1 MRPSPSQWSSETS
14 RQAAR
19 REKSLNKIPAM
30 QRVAMALEQASS
42 SPLSAKSE
50 VEVPGIKKSIEVGED
65 SDAGVGFATGA
76 LPPLLPLTNGAFQN
90 AVEDT
95 ESDIHPDFVAPPSSH
110 PRHSSLPASSDET
123 TPRSED
129 EDGGVS
135 TDVFADFDIPSEA
148 DRAFLRAH
156 LREAPK
162 EDVTF
167 LLNTRKASEVAIP
180 VHMKSIPST
189 PKPQAGDILP
199 GTPRSLLKYHQRRDI
214 IVAFAKNHAA
224 DTIPGTPDASQLK
237 GFLLDVETFASG
249 LGLGPNQALFEA
261 QHAQED
267 LCKARGIKSESKLAT
282 LEMPGLELTDAIEVL
297 ANVQQTVGNLFGDK
311 GVPQNTGAA
320 QNATPTTK
328 RKRFRK
334 DANTPKVE
342 SDIGGTPLREAATTD
357 SQPEKVILNDRRSKR
372 QKANIAAVAAEAE
385 FAKLNPGAPKLSKR
399 ERKIAFIQNK
409 AKEAANTLAAAPA
422 TAVVAE
428 AVAAEAVAAEVELSE
443 VDSGTPK
450 LTRRE
455 RRVAFIQ
462 EKAKAASA
470 IVPAVAPTTVIA
482 ATVTAK
488 AESAEVESEAP
499 KLTKRERKAA
509 FIQNKAKEA
518 SAIIPPA
525 APATVIAPADTQ
537 ADPATNT
544 QPPQVDAKEHIALPA
559 ISPLG
564 GDATASDAGTSA
576 APKSKKMQ
584 KKEERK
590 AKRALGQQVTAIEPP
605 SVAAGGSPAPPKPVV
620 AMPTEQVAN
629 AAAVPTTAA
638 IKAGNEVATAKPSKK
653 RNRGAKNKPIPGAGD
668 PASANTAP
676 VASQTKPTAAAVNKP
691 TPKVAAPILPPAIK
705 PPTVAVPN
713 APKPVV
719 AADDGFIDLRAP
731 KKKKRARKS
740 TTATDANLNANT
752 SEPANTDVI
761 IKPEA
766 IAPAE
771 AVNTQPEAEAKPIV
785 QEEANG
791 DVGMNAAGKRKRKR
805 SAQQAKKAS
814 DINEPITAIAP
825 VAVAVSDAMELCVD
839 EPASKPVAAPIIP
852 ATQPL
857 SEIPAPNPVSNKRR
871 KRGNRKSIGDEN
883 KTEAPVAVGSQ
894 DPASGGQP
902 LEVAGQTMDISRRE
916 SSSPITGTVG
926 VERGLGESKVK
937 KEIGVMLLDTFDEAM
952 VDGEVEPLGGQ
963 GAETDG
969 EAKVSAYTLSIPSE
983 ADSDESREGS
993 ALNEFDRRVTR
1004 SASRERISIDAAETT
1019 ASTKQPEFKYDKFGS
1034 STPPLGDSSDEADNL
1049 ESPTRPK
1056 LVHPRRNSVILPRLA
1071 QSPNKSLLQPPEPA
1085 TAVTLIKKEKAI
1097 TKSPYFSPAVS
1108 PKKPPRSPGG
1118 VISCIP
1124 FPPLSSPSFGLLQEK
1139 LRHDPLRL
1147 LIGVTFLIRTY
1158 GKSSI
1163 PIYYKLMELFPTA
1176 TELANADKDV
1186 IIELTR
1192 HLGLQSVRADT
1203 YIRYARTFLD
1213 DPPVKGKRYRVE
1225 NYPTKGAHSTIKK
1238 GEVLSDDDMREG
1250 AWEIGHLTKGP
1261 YAIDSWRIFCRD
1273 ELRGLA
1279 KGWNGEEAKDE
1290 GFQPEWMRVLPKDKE
1305 LRAFLRWCWLR
1316 EGWVWDAETGERE
1329 VAGKELVCAVN
1340 DGRVVWEWKG
1350 KDGKGDWRILG
1361 KHESIE
1367 KEEAVDVKREVE

>member
-1 MRPSPSQWSSETS
+1 MRPSPSQSSSETS
-14 RQAAR
+14 RQAAK

-42 SPLSAKSE
+42 SPLSAKSA
-50 VEVPGIKKSIEVGED
+50 VEVPEIKKSTEIEVDD
-65 SDAGVGFATGA
+65 SGAGVGFAIGA
-76 LPPLLPLTNGAFQN
+76 LPPLLPLTNGAFQS
-90 AVEDT
+90 AVDDT

-110 PRHSSLPASSDET
+110 PRHSSPPASSDET

-135 TDVFADFDIPSEA
+135 TDVFADFDIPNDS

-167 LLNTRKASEVAIP
+167 LLNTRKAPEVAIP
-180 VHMKSIPST
+180 VHTKPVPST
-189 PKPQAGDILP
+189 PKSQASDILP
-199 GTPRSLLKYHQRRDI
+199 GTPRSLLKYHQRR
-214 IVAFAKNHAA
+214 AFVVGFAQKHAA
-224 DTIPGTPDASQLK
+224 DTIPGIPSATQLD
-237 GFLLDVETFASG
+237 GFLLDVQTYASG

-261 QHAQED
+261 KQARDE
-267 LCKARGIKSESKLAT
+267 LCKAKGIKSESKLTAI
-282 LEMPGLELTDAIEVL
+282 EMPGLELTDAIEVL
-297 ANVQQTVGNLFGDK
+297 ANVQQTVGSLFNGSATPQDK
-311 GVPQNTGAA
+311 GAA
-320 QNATPTTK
+320 QNATPTK

-334 DANTPKVE
+334 EANTPKVE
-342 SDIGGTPLREAATTD
+342 SDFGGTPLSERGTTD
-357 SQPEKVILNDRRSKR
+357 SQPDKVMLNDRRSKR
-372 QKANIAAVAAEAE
+372 QKANMAAVAAEAE
-385 FAKLNPGAPKLSKR
+385 FAKLNPGAPKLSRR

-409 AKEAANTLAAAPA
+409 AKEASANTPAAAPV
-422 TAVVAE
+422 TTVVAA
-428 AVAAEAVAAEVELSE
+428 AVPAEAKSGEVEPE
-443 VDSGTPK
+443 APK

-455 RRVAFIQ
+455 RKEAFIQ
-462 EKAKAASA
+462 DKAKAASA
-470 IVPAVAPTTVIA
+470 VTSAVAPTTAIV
-482 ATVTAK
+482 ATVTAE
-488 AESAEVESEAP
+488 AVSDEVESEAP
-499 KLTKRERKAA
+499 KLTRREKKAA
-509 FIQNKAKEA
+509 FIQNKAKEV
-518 SAIIPPA
+518 SVISPPA
-525 APATVIAPADTQ
+525 APATVIAVSNTQ
-537 ADPATNT
+537 ADLATNT
-544 QPPQVDAKEHIALPA
+544 QIPQVEAKKSIPAAA

-564 GDATASDAGTSA
+564 GDATASDAGTTD
-576 APKSKKMQ
+576 APKSKKML

-590 AKRALGQQVTAIEPP
+590 AKRASLRQAAAVEPLP
-605 SVAAGGSPAPPKPVV
+605 VAEGSKPAPPKPVV
-620 AMPTEQVAN
+620 AMSTEQVVIATEVS
-629 AAAVPTTAA
+629 APSA
-638 IKAGNEVATAKPSKK
+638 IKTDNEVATAKPSKK
-653 RNRGAKNKPIPGAGD
+653 RNRGAKNKPSPGAGG
-668 PASANTAP
+668 PESANTAP
-676 VASQTKPTAAAVNKP
+676 VVSQTKPAATVVNMPKLND
-691 TPKVAAPILPPAIK
+691 TTNGSKSKVATPILPPAIK

-740 TTATDANLNANT
+740 TAATNGDSNSNTPDLVMVDAIT
-752 SEPANTDVI
+752 
-761 IKPEA
+761 KPEA
-766 IAPAE
+766 I
-771 AVNTQPEAEAKPIV
+771 VSVEAENTKSEPAAMPIV
-785 QEEANG
+785 QDANEV
-791 DVGMNAAGKRKRKR
+791 DASMNAAGKRKRKR
-805 SAQQAKKAS
+805 SAQQAKKAT
-814 DINEPITAIAP
+814 DANGQTTAITPIATTL
-825 VAVAVSDAMELCVD
+825 SDPMELCVD

-857 SEIPAPNPVSNKRR
+857 SEIPAPNLPSNKRR
-871 KRGNRKSIGDEN
+871 
-883 KTEAPVAVGSQ
+883 SQ

-916 SSSPITGTVG
+916 SSSPTTSTIKL
-926 VERGLGESKVK
+926 EMGLGEWNVK
-937 KEIGVMLLDTFDEAM
+937 KDVGFGPLDAYEEAIVDTEDEP
-952 VDGEVEPLGGQ
+952 VEDQ
-963 GAETDG
+963 GADTDG
-969 EAKVSAYTLSIPSE
+969 EAMVSAYTLSVPSE

-993 ALNEFDRRVTR
+993 ALNEFDLRVTR
-1004 SASRERISIDAAETT
+1004 SASRERVSMDATETT
-1019 ASTKQPEFKYDKFGS
+1019 ISTKQPEFKYDMVRS
-1034 STPPLGDSSDEADNL
+1034 STPPMSDSGDEDDGL
-1049 ESPTRPK
+1049 ESPIRPK
-1056 LVHPRRNSVILPRLA
+1056 PIHPRRNSVILPRLA

-1085 TAVTLIKKEKAI
+1085 TAITPIKKEKPI

-1118 VISCIP
+1118 VVSCIP

-1139 LRHDPLRL
+1139 LCHDPLRL

-1176 TELANADKDV
+1176 TDLADADKDV
-1186 IIELTR
+1186 IVELTR

-1203 YIRYARTFLD
+1203 YIRYATTFLD

-1225 NYPTKGAHSTIKK
+1225 NYPTKNAHATIKK

-1273 ELRGLA
+1273 KLRGLA
-1279 KGWNGEEAKDE
+1279 KGWNGEEAEDE

-1329 VAGKELVCAVN
+1329 VAGRELVCAVN

-1361 KHESIE
+1361 KYESLE
-1367 KEEAVDVKREVE
+1367 KEEEMDVKREAE